1 VCEKDSEVL
10 HLASEKF
17 SKETIKQIKE
27 LSQEEKDFVLISMF
41 SLLFQTVVLKDWRDS
56 TSSED
61 IIHLENIFERVF

>member
-1 VCEKDSEVL
+1 M
-10 HLASEKF
+10 ASEKF